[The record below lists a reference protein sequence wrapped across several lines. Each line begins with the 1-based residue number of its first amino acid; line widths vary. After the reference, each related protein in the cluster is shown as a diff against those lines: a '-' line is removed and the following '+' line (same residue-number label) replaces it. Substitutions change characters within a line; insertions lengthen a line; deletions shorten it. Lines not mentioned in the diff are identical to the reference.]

1 MRFNRLNGLFGGA
14 LFSMLIVL
22 GLGAAGATTTFAQAR
37 RVVVRPRVFV
47 VQRPFFGGPWWWGGS
62 PYYGSYYTYTD
73 PIAYQRERG
82 FSDGFSPGRD
92 DARHGRV
99 YAPNSHKHYRNASS
113 ITYRN
118 AFVQGYSTA
127 FKDERAR

>member
-1 MRFNRLNGLFGGA
+1 MRFNRLKSLLAGTFFA
-14 LFSMLIVL
+14 LMILL
-22 GLGAAGATTTFAQAR
+22 GLGAAAETNALGQVR

-47 VQRPFFGGPWWWGGS
+47 VQRPFFGGPFGWGS
-62 PYYGSYYTYTD
+62 PYYGSYYGYYD

-82 FSDGFSPGRD
+82 FSDGFSRGRN
-92 DARHGRV
+92 DARHGKA
-99 YAPNSHKHYRNASS
+99 YDPNSHKHYRNASS

-118 AFVQGYSTA
+118 AFVQGYSTG

>member
-1 MRFNRLNGLFGGA
+1 MRFNRLKRLFVGI
-14 LFSMLIVL
+14 LFSLLIVV
-22 GLGAAGATTTFAQAR
+22 GLGAAGATSTSAQTR

-47 VQRPFFGGPWWWGGS
+47 VQRPFFGGPWGWGY

-82 FSDGFSPGRD
+82 FSDGFSRGRD
-92 DARHGRV
+92 DARHGRPSD
-99 YAPNSHKHYRNASS
+99 PNSHKHYRNASS

-118 AFVQGYSTA
+118 AFVQGYSTG
-127 FKDERAR
+127 FRDERIR